1 MKIEATNF
9 TKSIGKIKVLEN
21 INVSL
26 ESGNIYGVVGK
37 NGSGKTMFLRMIAG
51 LILPTNGEVK
61 VNGRVLGKDISFPDK
76 LGILLE
82 KPSFLDH
89 LTGYENLLMLA
100 KIRNITKN
108 DDIKYFMGIFDLDWE
123 DNKKFKKYSL
133 GMKQKLGIIQAIM
146 ENQQI
151 IVLDE
156 PFNALDENS
165 METLRKM
172 LEKLREEQKLIV
184 MTSHNKEDIQL
195 LCDHTFTI
203 SDGKITGVHKRLEQ
217 INDLFTTL
225 SSL

>member
-9 TKSIGKIKVLEN
+9 TKSVGKIKVLEN

-51 LILPTNGEVK
+51 LILPTNGEVR
-61 VNGRVLGKDISFPDK
+61 VDGRVLGKDISFPDK

-82 KPSFLDH
+82 KPSFLGQ
-89 LTGYENLLMLA
+89 LTGYENLKMLA
-100 KIRNITKN
+100 KIRNVTKSE
-108 DDIKYFMGIFDLDWE
+108 DIQHYMSIFDLDWE
-123 DNKKFKKYSL
+123 TKKKFKKYSL

-151 IVLDE
+151 IILDE
-156 PFNALDENS
+156 PFNALDETS
-165 METLRKM
+165 VGTLRQV
-172 LEKLREEQKLIV
+172 LEKLRTEQKLIV

-203 SDGKITGVHKRLEQ
+203 SDGKIINVHNKLEQ
-217 INDLFTTL
+217 KNDRITAKDA
-225 SSL
+225 